1 MTLEFNPSELAKSFA
16 QTREAH
22 RTELAEDYVEV
33 ILELSEELGEARLVD
48 IAKRLG
54 VAHPTVSKALKKLE
68 QEGLVVLKP
77 YRGLKLTSEG
87 EELARRCRERHQ
99 KVVAFLRAL
108 GVDPITAEIEA
119 EGIEHHVGERT
130 LELMAE
136 FSRNISKANC
146 PGQNL

>member
-1 MTLEFNPSELAKSFA
+1 MTLESISSEQAKSFA

-33 ILELSEELGEARLVD
+33 ILDLSEENGEARLVD

-77 YRGLKLTSEG
+77 YRALKLTEEG
-87 EELARRCRERHQ
+87 EELALRCRQRH
-99 KVVAFLRAL
+99 KTVVAFLQAL

-119 EGIEHHVGERT
+119 EGIEHHVGDST
-130 LELMAE
+130 LRLMASFTE
-136 FSRNISKANC
+136 KNRR
-146 PGQNL
+146 

>member
-1 MTLEFNPSELAKSFA
+1 MTLEHVLSEQAKSFA

-33 ILELSEELGEARLVD
+33 ILDLSEEHGEARLVD

-54 VAHPTVSKALKKLE
+54 VTHPTVSKALKKLE

-77 YRGLKLTSEG
+77 YRALKLSEEG
-87 EELARRCRERHQ
+87 EELAHRCRQRH
-99 KVVAFLRAL
+99 KTVVAFLQAL

-119 EGIEHHVGERT
+119 EGIEHHVGEGT
-130 LELMAE
+130 LGLMSAFTE
-136 FSRNISKANC
+136 KNRK
-146 PGQNL
+146 

>member
-1 MTLEFNPSELAKSFA
+1 MTIEKPQNELAQNFA

-33 ILELSEELGEARLVD
+33 ILDLSDEHGEARLVD

-77 YRGLKLTSEG
+77 YRALKLTDEG
-87 EELARRCRERHQ
+87 EELAKRCRQRHQ
-99 KVVAFLRAL
+99 TVVAFLLAL

-119 EGIEHHVGERT
+119 EGIEHHVGEGT
-130 LELMAE
+130 LGLMARFTDE
-136 FSRNISKANC
+136 RSH
-146 PGQNL
+146 

>member
-1 MTLEFNPSELAKSFA
+1 MALELARNFA

-33 ILELSEELGEARLVD
+33 ILDLMEQFGEARLVD

-77 YRGLKLTSEG
+77 YRALKLSPTG
-87 EELARRCRERHQ
+87 EQLALRCRLRHQ
-99 KVVAFLRAL
+99 TVVAFLEAL
-108 GVDPITAEIEA
+108 GVDPTTAEIEA
-119 EGIEHHVGERT
+119 EGIEHHVGEKT
-130 LELMAE
+130 LGLMAD
-136 FSRNISKANC
+136 FAASKA
-146 PGQNL
+146 

>member
-16 QTREAH
+16 HTREAH

-33 ILELSEELGEARLVD
+33 ILELSEEQGEARLVD

-54 VAHPTVSKALKKLE
+54 VTHPTVSKALKKLE
-68 QEGLVVLKP
+68 QEGLVILKP
-77 YRGLKLTSEG
+77 YRGLRLTLEG
-87 EELARRCRERHQ
+87 EELARRCRQRHQ
-99 KVVAFLRAL
+99 TVVAFLRAL

-130 LELMAE
+130 LELMDTFAKK
-136 FSRNISKANC
+136 SHSA
-146 PGQNL
+146 